1 MAAAAAKWSAVAAVA
16 SMCSVGELRAGEEGS
31 CPDLAG
37 DDAGAVQRVEVLPK
51 NGSTAA
57 DDDGTEM
64 NRMNSMNP
72 NRKYSFNYTLNHPPN
87 YTTQNIMI
95 LL

>member
-37 DDAGAVQRVEVLPK
+37 DDAGAVQRVEVLPP
-51 NGSTAA
+51 TDQRRRTTMAQRW
-57 DDDGTEM
+57 TE
-64 NRMNSMNP
+64 
-72 NRKYSFNYTLNHPPN
+72 
-87 YTTQNIMI
+87 
-95 LL
+95 